1 MIVSCDDEIGV
12 IIVYMSDCH
21 SVRASKMIL
30 LLVFTVVLII
40 CAYAS
45 AMQSAGHGIVVGG
58 CGNELRARLIA
69 LYKRE
74 GWLSWACK
82 NSNDQ

>member
-40 CAYAS
+40 CAS
-45 AMQSAGHGIVVGG
+45 G
-58 CGNELRARLIA
+58 CRSTRRFQPVYLNLEM
-69 LYKRE
+69 
-74 GWLSWACK
+74 
-82 NSNDQ
+82 